1 MARSLPLLL
10 KVFQAIRKFGTDRAV
25 LTVRQLLVD
34 LGERSYPIYFGE
46 GLIQE
51 ASAYFAKH
59 GISKKS
65 PLMIITDERV
75 AERHLAALETELR
88 AGGFNVVSAIVEA
101 GESSKSL
108 DTLGTLVGK
117 ALEAGL
123 DRKSAIVA
131 LGGGVVGD
139 LAGFVAASYMR
150 GIQFVQVPTT
160 ILAHDSSVGGKVA
173 VNHPLAKN
181 IIGAFHQ
188 PQLVLYDLNTL
199 QTLPPREVS
208 AGLSEVVKHGLIW
221 DAEFVDWCE
230 ANADQLLALN
240 PEALGYALFKGS
252 SVKAAVVSKDEREN
266 DLRAILNLGHTIGHA
281 LEAVAGYGELLH
293 GEAISI
299 GMIGS
304 AKLGLRYGAPEDVYH
319 TTKRVLSK
327 CGLPVRLPAHY
338 DADAIMDAMMH
349 DKKFKEGTMVF
360 VVPTAIGK
368 VDIVKDVPVA
378 WVREIVEQLKL
389 EE

>member
-1 MARSLPLLL
+1 MRE
-10 KVFQAIRKFGTDRAV
+10 
-25 LTVRQLLVD
+25 LTVE
-34 LGERSYPIYFGE
+34 LGERSYPIYIGE
-46 GLIQE
+46 GLLKE
-51 ASAYFAKH
+51 ASTYFVKH

-65 PLMIITDERV
+65 PLLIITDSYV
-75 AERHLAALETELR
+75 AAFHLQAFEAELR
-88 AGGFNVVSAIVEA
+88 EAGFQTGSVVVPS

-108 DTLGTLVGK
+108 SMLESLVAK
-117 ALEAGL
+117 ALETGL
-123 DRKSAIVA
+123 DRKSTIVA

-150 GIQFVQVPTT
+150 GIKFVQVPTT

-173 VNHPLAKN
+173 VNHPFAKN

-188 PQLVLYDLNTL
+188 PELVLYDLNTL

-208 AGLSEVVKHGLIW
+208 AGLSEVIKHGLIW
-221 DAEFVDWCE
+221 DAEFVSWCE
-230 ANADQLLALN
+230 ENTEKLLSLD
-240 PEALGYALFKGS
+240 PEALGYALYKGC

-299 GMIGS
+299 GMVGS
-304 AKLGLRYGAPEDVYH
+304 ARLGLRYGAPEEVY
-319 TTKRVLSK
+319 TDTKRILAK
-327 CGLPVRLPAHY
+327 AGLPVRLPEHF
-338 DADAIMDAMMH
+338 DVDKVMDAMMH
-349 DKKFKEGTMVF
+349 DKKFSEGTMIF

-368 VDIVKDVPVA
+368 VDIKSDVSVQ
-378 WVREIVEQLKL
+378 WVREIVEQLKQ
-389 EE
+389 EVQPK

>member
-1 MARSLPLLL
+1 MRE
-10 KVFQAIRKFGTDRAV
+10 
-25 LTVRQLLVD
+25 LTVQ
-34 LGERSYPIYFGE
+34 LGERSYPIYIGE
-46 GLIQE
+46 GLLQE
-51 ASAYFAKH
+51 ASSFFTKH

-65 PLMIITDERV
+65 PLMIITDSHV
-75 AERHLAALETELR
+75 AGVHLQALEAELA
-88 AGGFNVVSAIVEA
+88 AGGFTVVSSVVPA

-108 DTLGTLVGK
+108 AVLETLIGK

-150 GIQFVQVPTT
+150 GIKFVQIPTT

-188 PQLVLYDLNTL
+188 PELVLYDLDTL
-199 QTLPPREVS
+199 QTLPEREVK

-221 DAEFVDWCE
+221 DSQFVDWCE
-230 ANADQLLALN
+230 QQAEKLLALDAD
-240 PEALGYALFKGS
+240 ALGYALHNGC
-252 SVKAAVVSKDEREN
+252 SVKAEVVSRDEREN

-281 LEAVAGYGELLH
+281 IEAVAGYGEFLH

-304 AKLGLRYGAPEDVYH
+304 AKLGLRYGAPEEVYT
-319 TTKRVLSK
+319 TTKRVLAK
-327 CGLPVRLPAHY
+327 CGLPVRLPAHI
-338 DADAIMDAMMH
+338 DVDAIMDAMMH
-349 DKKFKEGTMVF
+349 DKKFKEGTVVF
-360 VVPTAIGK
+360 VVPLAIGK
-368 VDIVKDVPVA
+368 VEIKSDVPVS
-378 WVREIVEQLKL
+378 WIREIVEQLK
-389 EE
+389 EESEQV

>member
-1 MARSLPLLL
+1 MRE
-10 KVFQAIRKFGTDRAV
+10 
-25 LTVRQLLVD
+25 LTVN
-34 LGERSYPIYFGE
+34 LGERSYPIYIGE
-46 GLIQE
+46 GLLLE
-51 ASAYFAKH
+51 AGAYFVKH

-65 PLMIITDERV
+65 PLLIITDENV
-75 AERHLAALETELR
+75 AGKHLDTLASVLR
-88 AGGFNVVSAIVEA
+88 NEDFTVATAVVPA

-108 DTLGTLVGK
+108 SMLEQLVAK

-150 GIQFVQVPTT
+150 GIKFVQVPTT

-188 PQLVLYDLNTL
+188 PEMVLYDLETL
-199 QTLPPREVS
+199 QSLPPRDVRS
-208 AGLSEVVKHGLIW
+208 GLSEVVKHGLIW
-221 DAEFVDWCE
+221 DEAFAHWCGE
-230 ANADQLLALN
+230 NADRLLALE
-240 PEALGYALFKGS
+240 PDALGYALHKGC

-304 AKLGLRYGAPEDVYH
+304 AKLGLRYGAPEEVY
-319 TTKRVLSK
+319 TVTKSVLAK
-327 CGLPVRLPAHY
+327 CGLPVKLPAEF
-338 DADAIMDAMMH
+338 DVDAIMEAMMH
-349 DKKFKEGTMVF
+349 DKKFSENTMVF
-360 VVPTAIGK
+360 VVPTAIGTVEIK
-368 VDIVKDVPVA
+368 RDVPVA

-389 EE
+389 EA

>member
-1 MARSLPLLL
+1 MRE
-10 KVFQAIRKFGTDRAV
+10 
-25 LTVRQLLVD
+25 LTVE
-34 LGERSYPIYFGE
+34 LGDRSYPIYIGE
-46 GLIQE
+46 GLLKE
-51 ASAYFAKH
+51 APSYFEKH

-65 PLMIITDERV
+65 PLLIITDSSV
-75 AERHLAALETELR
+75 AKFHLESFESGLAS
-88 AGGFNVVSAIVEA
+88 AGFITASVVVPS

-108 DTLGTLVGK
+108 SMLESLVTK

-131 LGGGVVGD
+131 LGGGVMGD

-150 GIQFVQVPTT
+150 GIKFVQVPTT

-188 PQLVLYDLNTL
+188 PELVLYDLHTL
-199 QTLPPREVS
+199 QTLPPRDVS

-221 DAEFVDWCE
+221 DETFTNWCE
-230 ANADQLLALN
+230 DNAEKLLALDAD
-240 PEALGYALFKGS
+240 ALGYALYKGC

-281 LEAVAGYGELLH
+281 IEAVAGYGEMLH

-304 AKLGLRYGAPEDVYH
+304 AKLGLRYGAPEEVY
-319 TTKRVLSK
+319 TVTKRVLAK
-327 CGLPVRLPAHY
+327 CGLPVRLPAHF
-338 DADAIMDAMMH
+338 DVDKIMDAMMH
-349 DKKFKEGTMVF
+349 DKKFSEGTMVF

-368 VDIVKDVPVA
+368 VEIKSDVSVQ

-389 EE
+389 EVE

>member
-1 MARSLPLLL
+1 MRE
-10 KVFQAIRKFGTDRAV
+10 
-25 LTVRQLLVD
+25 LTVE
-34 LGERSYPIYFGE
+34 LGARSYPIYIGE
-46 GLIQE
+46 GLLQE
-51 ASAYFAKH
+51 ASSYFIKH

-65 PLMIITDERV
+65 PLLIITDSSV
-75 AERHLAALETELR
+75 ANFHLEGFE
-88 AGGFNVVSAIVEA
+88 AGLKDAGFDTASVVVPS

-108 DTLGTLVGK
+108 SMLESLVAK

-150 GIQFVQVPTT
+150 GIKFVQVPTT

-188 PQLVLYDLNTL
+188 PELVLYDLKTL

-221 DAEFVDWCE
+221 DEAFVDWCE
-230 ANADQLLALN
+230 ENAEKLLALDAD
-240 PEALGYALFKGS
+240 ALGYALYKGC

-304 AKLGLRYGAPEDVYH
+304 AKLGLRYGAPEEVY
-319 TTKRVLSK
+319 TVTKRVLAK
-327 CGLPVRLPAHY
+327 CGLPVRLPAHL
-338 DADAIMDAMMH
+338 DIDKIMDAMMH
-349 DKKFKEGTMVF
+349 DKKFAEGTMVF
-360 VVPTAIGK
+360 VVPTAIGQVEIK
-368 VDIVKDVPVA
+368 SDVSVQ
-378 WVREIVEQLKL
+378 WVREIVEELKR
-389 EE
+389 EVE